1 MNTAGVKEISFK
13 LLLVLLSAV
22 ILFHLCIITK
32 LIPYNIA
39 WGGRLENDK
48 QMYVFESLSILIN
61 LFLISVLWIK
71 NRSINHRFS
80 QKLLNNILWAFFT
93 LFLLNTIGNI
103 FAKTNFEKYF
113 AILTFV
119 FSVLIYTI
127 IKEEQQNG
135 MSGTKE

>member
-22 ILFHLCIITK
+22 ILFHVCIITK
-32 LIPYNIA
+32 LIPYNIT

-93 LFLLNTIGNI
+93 LFLINTIGNI
-103 FAKTNFEKYF
+103 FAKTNFEKYL

-135 MSGTKE
+135 MSGTK